1 HEVPLDQVERS
12 LRRVARHRGPRPP
25 TTTNS
30 TGKPEL
36 PHQPFNRAARHSNA
50 LSVQLPPDFTRAID
64 LEILLP
70 DPLDLLSE
78 HRLSPRPSRAE
89 RRIALPGLAGV
100 VRRWSDRQHAA
111 DRLDSI
117 PLPVRVDERHHHPGR
132 RSSSAWAKK
141 AAALRRISLAR
152 RSSRFSRS
160 SSLIR
165 SRSAVVGPG
174 RLPRSRSACRTQ
186 LRSVSPEQPI
196 FAAIDWM
203 AAHCD
208 AYSRSCS
215 NTSRTARSRTS
226 GEYFFACLMT
236 PISQE
241 LESPANPGRFRPLRR
256 WACDSNGTTTHHA
269 TQASPAGH
277 PTSTNGG
284 PSHRSWPQ
292 QPSSM
297 YVPEDRRSG
306 LVTSRQV
313 DAHARLESCKW
324 MTPSEA
330 RPRSA
335 AHDQR
340 CGHESIVSC

>member
-1 HEVPLDQVERS
+1 C
-12 LRRVARHRGPRPP
+12 
-25 TTTNS
+25 
-30 TGKPEL
+30 
-36 PHQPFNRAARHSNA
+36 HQ
-50 LSVQLPPDFTRAID
+50 PPDFPHATD
-64 LEILLP
+64 LEILP
-70 DPLDLLSE
+70 PYPLELLSE

-89 RRIALPGLAGV
+89 RRIARPGLAGV

-132 RSSSAWAKK
+132 RSSPAWAKK

-241 LESPANPGRFRPLRR
+241 LESPANPGRFTSFVTSNTGSDLWPRGPTARSCCCRRRSPGQGRSAAQAPSCPASRSSAAPLRSTPQWPEVRGEAGLLAERADPEHAGRSQDARRTGGGRHDPLRR
-256 WACDSNGTTTHHA
+256 G
-269 TQASPAGH
+269 
-277 PTSTNGG
+277 
-284 PSHRSWPQ
+284 
-292 QPSSM
+292 
-297 YVPEDRRSG
+297 RR
-306 LVTSRQV
+306 
-313 DAHARLESCKW
+313 
-324 MTPSEA
+324 
-330 RPRSA
+330 
-335 AHDQR
+335 
-340 CGHESIVSC
+340 